1 MRVFTP
7 EGLVDLTENTVIA
20 ERFRLIRPL
29 GQGGMGAVW
38 LAHHIK
44 LDVECAL
51 KLILAEAAAVDEV
64 RGRFEREA
72 RAAAKL
78 RSPHIVQVLDHGEWE
93 GNPYIVM
100 ELLVGEDL
108 ATRLERKIR
117 LTPKETVEIVAQV
130 ARGLTRAH
138 AADLIHRD
146 LKPANLF
153 LVHDDDREIVKV
165 LDFGIVKS
173 TSLLDAGLTTRTGVL
188 LGTPAYMSPEQAQG
202 TKNVDQRSDLW
213 ALAVIAFECLT
224 GQRPFDSPALGDLL
238 MQIIT
243 NPLPVPSQF
252 APVPRGFDAFWIRA
266 AARDPDARFQSAKE
280 LAEALAEAL
289 DCPVDET
296 RRIGSRASFADAL
309 TADLPRPSLTMGAS
323 PTLAAAPLEL
333 AAAPPRAA
341 SRRVISIAV
350 VALLVLGSGAIAA
363 VAWRGRGPG
372 ATAIAPLD
380 ATPPRVPAASAP
392 ALPVNPLQDPTVE
405 PSITTQPIPSA
416 SNVTE
421 AVASAS
427 PSARPLVRAKT
438 ARPAS
443 SPTSRPRYDDGI

>member
-1 MRVFTP
+1 MVGCTP

-38 LAHHIK
+38 LAHHIT

-51 KLILAEAAAVDEV
+51 KFILAEAAAVDEV

-78 RSPHIVQVLDHGEWE
+78 RSPHIVQVLDHGEWQ
-93 GNPYIVM
+93 GIPYIAM

-117 LTPKETVEIVAQV
+117 LTPKETVDIVAQV
-130 ARGLTRAH
+130 ARGLARAH

-165 LDFGIVKS
+165 LDFGIAKS
-173 TSLLDAGLTTRTGVL
+173 TSLLDAGLTTRTGAL

-202 TKNVDQRSDLW
+202 TKKVDQRSDLW

-252 APVPRGFDAFWIRA
+252 APVPRGFDAFWLRA

-309 TADLPRPSLTMGAS
+309 TADLPRLSLTMGVS

-333 AAAPPRAA
+333 AAAAPRAA
-341 SRRVISIAV
+341 SRRVIPIAV
-350 VALLVLGSGAIAA
+350 AALLVLGSGAIAA
-363 VAWRGRGPG
+363 VAWRGRGPD
-372 ATAIAPLD
+372 ATATAPLD
-380 ATPPRVPAASAP
+380 ATPPRVPAAGAP
-392 ALPVNPLQDPTVE
+392 ALTVNPLQEPTVE

-416 SNVTE
+416 SNVTA

-427 PSARPLVRAKT
+427 PSARPIVRAKT